1 MMKSFQITNIG
12 IMAELSFGVCSN
24 YWKAA
29 MDESAD
35 TGADESGPVFAEN
48 VENEKFTPG
57 ISKVEVE
64 LSN

>member
-35 TGADESGPVFAEN
+35 TGADESGPVFAEHDKN
-48 VENEKFTPG
+48 ENSHRNFQSG
-57 ISKVEVE
+57 S
-64 LSN
+64 